1 MAKRRHHK
9 KAGKYCVKVGKR
21 TVSCHRLKRAA
32 NKSASRHGGRVV
44 KGHK

>member
-1 MAKRRHHK
+1 MAKRR
-9 KAGKYCVKVGKR
+9 KASKSKWCVKAGKR

-32 NKSASRHGGRVV
+32 KKAATRHGGRVV